1 MKGDDLHEE
10 SRDISGSEELVR
22 EENEHAIRTLFEGIH
37 PAQIA
42 DELSLLDEQDIWYA
56 MRVLG
61 VRKATRVFQH
71 FADDLQVRLA
81 SGEHRGMMARM
92 LEEMDH
98 DDRADLV
105 SELDEDVK
113 EQLLPLVAHAEREDI
128 RRLTSYEEGT
138 TGAIMS
144 SDYASV
150 RPEMTVGA
158 TIETLRHEAPDR
170 ETIYYVYVLDGD
182 RHLVGFVELKDL
194 IRARPGQKVH
204 EVMKRDVIYVKVDT
218 DQEETARL
226 IGKYDVI
233 ALPVV
238 DAEGELVGIVTYDD
252 AIDVIKQEQT
262 EDLEKFMAIGGG
274 HEAGTYLRTNAF
286 RHFHKRVYWIVGL
299 AAMELVSG
307 LVIHSFEEALTSLVI
322 LALYMPMVTD
332 TGGNTGSQ
340 SATVV
345 IRALALGEIKPN
357 FVSLIKVFRKELIVA
372 GMMSLVLMVLSFG
385 KVLFLSYKA
394 ILPGSF
400 TLTGIGC
407 VIAIALGIQV
417 LSATLI
423 GALLPM
429 VAARCKLDPAV
440 VASPALTTLVDI
452 TGLLIYFWTARLLLG
467 V

>member
-1 MKGDDLHEE
+1 MHEE
-10 SRDISGSEELVR
+10 SRDISGSGKFVR
-22 EENEHAIRTLFEGIH
+22 EENDQAIRTLFEGVH
-37 PAQIA
+37 PAQVA
-42 DELSLLDEQDIWYA
+42 DELSLLNEQDIWYA

-61 VRKATRVFQH
+61 VDNATRVFQY
-71 FADDLQVRLA
+71 FDEDLQVRLA
-81 SGEHRGMMARM
+81 SGEHRRMMAKM

-113 EQLLPLVAHAEREDI
+113 DRLLPLVAHAEREDI
-128 RRLTSYEEGT
+128 RRLASYGEGT

-150 RPEMTVGA
+150 RPGMTVEQ
-158 TIETLRHEAPDR
+158 TIQTLRLEAPDR
-170 ETIYYVYVLDGD
+170 ETIYYVYVIDGV

-194 IRARPGQKVH
+194 IRARPNQKV
-204 EVMKRDVIYVKVDT
+204 EDVMKRDVIHVTVGT
-218 DQEETARL
+218 DQEETARM

-238 DAEGELVGIVTYDD
+238 DAHHELVGIVTYDD

-262 EDLEKFMAIGGG
+262 EDFEKFMAIGGE
-274 HEAGTYLRTNAF
+274 HEAGTYLKTNAF

-299 AAMELVSG
+299 AAVELVSG
-307 LVIHSFEEALTSLVI
+307 LVIHSYEDALTTLVL
-322 LALYMPMVTD
+322 LALYMPMITD

-345 IRALALGEIKPN
+345 IRALALGEIRPN
-357 FVSLIKVFRKELIVA
+357 FVGLVKVFRKEIIVA
-372 GMMSLVLMVLSFG
+372 GLMAIVLMFLSFG

-394 ILPGSF
+394 VLPGEF
-400 TLTGIGC
+400 TLSGIGS
-407 VIAIALGIQV
+407 VIALALGIQV
-417 LSATLI
+417 LSATMI

-429 VAARCKLDPAV
+429 IAARCKLDPAV

-452 TGLLIYFWTARLLLG
+452 TGLLIYFGTARMLLG